1 MVLGQTGQN
10 FAAGMS
16 GGVAYVLDMQE
27 TFGSTSGMQDIQ
39 KSPNR
44 AVSPKWF
51 KVPASGVTK
60 NLKMLQVESVRMNNL
75 SICLSS

>member
-27 TFGSTSGMQDIQ
+27 TFGSTGMQEIQ

-44 AVSPKWF
+44 AVSPKM
-51 KVPASGVTK
+51 V
-60 NLKMLQVESVRMNNL
+60 QVESVRMNNL

>member
-27 TFGSTSGMQDIQ
+27 TFGQHIRDARNSQ

-44 AVSPKWF
+44 AR
-51 KVPASGVTK
+51 GVTK
-60 NLKMLQVESVRMNNL
+60 NGFKLKV
-75 SICLSS
+75 